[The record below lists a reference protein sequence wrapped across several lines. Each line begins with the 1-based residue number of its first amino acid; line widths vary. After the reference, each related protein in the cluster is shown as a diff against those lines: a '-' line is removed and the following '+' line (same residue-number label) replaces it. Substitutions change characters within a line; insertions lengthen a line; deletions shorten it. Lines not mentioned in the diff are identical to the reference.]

1 MNALTYDHVHPRAR
15 GGITSWDNIVT
26 ACGKCNR
33 KKAARSLK
41 DVHDMQLKK
50 LPKEP
55 TWPELHNKARSFPP
69 NDMHDHW
76 ADYLRLNDYQA

>member
-1 MNALTYDHVHPRAR
+1 
-15 GGITSWDNIVT
+15 
-26 ACGKCNR
+26 
-33 KKAARSLK
+33 
-41 DVHDMQLKK
+41 MQLKK

-55 TWPELHNKARSFPP
+55 VRFLPIPLCLLHHLPSRELPFTSGKHAPMPKRWRLASSQTWPELHNKARSFPP